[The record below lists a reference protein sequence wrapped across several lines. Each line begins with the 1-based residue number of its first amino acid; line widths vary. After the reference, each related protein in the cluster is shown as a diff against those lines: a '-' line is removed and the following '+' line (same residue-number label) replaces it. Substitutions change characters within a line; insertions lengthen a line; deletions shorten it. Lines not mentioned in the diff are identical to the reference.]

1 MPLRAAS
8 GGWSAGAG
16 SAEIQQFR
24 TRPDGVYG
32 MGINKREEGKKINS
46 NINVTPMVD
55 VMLVLLI
62 IFMVITPMLNNKVNV
77 NLPTAD
83 AATIMEDANKEDAVQ
98 VAVTRDGRTFL
109 GANQVTID
117 DLGPKIAALLENKTS
132 KEVYM
137 RADERANYGKVMDA
151 IDGIRAAGV
160 SQLGL
165 LTEKRDTGDE
175 TPAKK

>member
-1 MPLRAAS
+1 
-8 GGWSAGAG
+8 
-16 SAEIQQFR
+16 
-24 TRPDGVYG
+24 
-32 MGINKREEGKKINS
+32 MGIVKRDEGRKVNS

-83 AATIMEDANKEDAVQ
+83 AATVMENANKEDAIVI
-98 VAVTRDGRTFL
+98 AVTRDGRTFL
-109 GANQVTID
+109 GSNQVTID
-117 DLGPKIAALLENKTS
+117 DMGSKISALLENRTD

-151 IDGIRAAGV
+151 IDGIRSAGV

-165 LTEKRDTGDE
+165 LTERQDNDNLNL
-175 TPAKK
+175 AKTK